1 MLTSIDVVVIVVY
14 LIAIATLGLRLAGK
28 QLSRDDYFLGGRNLP
43 WWAVCFSV
51 VATETS
57 TLTVIG
63 LPAIAYG
70 GSLTFMQLTVG
81 YLIGRTVV
89 SVLLLPRYFGQG
101 VQTTYG
107 FLETRFGPR
116 MRALA
121 ALTFMFTRL
130 LADGVRLFATAIPIK
145 VIADAAGFD
154 IGYTEIVF
162 VLVTVTLIYTYF
174 GGIKAVV
181 WVDAVQLVL
190 YLLAGVV
197 AVSFLLAAVDDSW
210 WTRLAS
216 AGKTRA
222 VELVPDSFVGVLT
235 QPYLFV
241 TAVAGGAVFSM
252 ASHGADQLMVQRL
265 LTCRSLRDSQ
275 RALIG
280 SAVLAMVQFALFL
293 LVGLLLWVY
302 YDGASIG
309 SLGLSRS
316 DEILPKFIVEGLP
329 PGVSGLLLAGIVAA
343 AMSTLSSSMNSLAS
357 SSALDLG
364 ARLSGLSEGSLL
376 LPRMMTLGWALALGM
391 FASLLSGSAG
401 TVIEVGL
408 TVASFTYGALLGVF
422 VLAIA
427 VPAADESSA
436 IVAFLVT
443 IVVLVVA
450 VFGLWYSGSEGWV
463 LVFRPNAADIA
474 ERGLVG
480 IAWPWFPVIGVA
492 ATLSAGVVMTLLR
505 GRHFDSVA
513 ASSSSVKPK

>member
-1 MLTSIDVVVIVVY
+1 MLTSLDVVVIVVY
-14 LIAIATLGLRLAGK
+14 LVGIATLGLRLAGR

-43 WWAVCFSV
+43 WWTVCFSV

-81 YLIGRTVV
+81 YLIGRSVV
-89 SVLLLPRYFGQG
+89 SALLLPRYFSHG

-107 FLETRFGPR
+107 FLEARFGAR
-116 MRALA
+116 MRAMA

-130 LADGVRLFATAIPIK
+130 LADGVRLFATAIPVK
-145 VIADAAGFD
+145 VIADAAGLD
-154 IGYTEIVF
+154 VGYTEIVF

-190 YLLAGVV
+190 YLVAGIV
-197 AVSFLLAAVDDSW
+197 AIGFLLGAVDDGW
-210 WTRLAS
+210 WSRLAS
-216 AGKTRA
+216 AGKTQF
-222 VELVPDSFVGVLT
+222 VELVPGSFVEVLT

-241 TAVAGGAVFSM
+241 TAVIGGAVFSM

-265 LTCRSLRDSQ
+265 LACRNLRDSQ
-275 RALIG
+275 KALVG
-280 SAVLAMVQFALFL
+280 SAILAMVQFALFL
-293 LVGLLLWVY
+293 VVGLLLWVY
-302 YDGASIG
+302 YDAASVS

-364 ARLSGLSEGSLL
+364 VRVSGLSDGSLL
-376 LPRMMTLGWALALGM
+376 LPRMMTLGWALALAV
-391 FASLLSGSAG
+391 FASLLSGSTG

-427 VPAADESSA
+427 VPAADETSA

-443 IVVLVVA
+443 IVVLIVA
-450 VFGLWYSGSEGWV
+450 VFGLWHSGSEGWMF
-463 LVFRPNAADIA
+463 LFRPSADTIA
-474 ERGLVG
+474 ELGLVG

-492 ATLSAGVVMTLLR
+492 ATLTAGLAMTVLR
-505 GRHFDSVA
+505 GRQSGAMA
-513 ASSSSVKPK
+513 ASSSSTNPK